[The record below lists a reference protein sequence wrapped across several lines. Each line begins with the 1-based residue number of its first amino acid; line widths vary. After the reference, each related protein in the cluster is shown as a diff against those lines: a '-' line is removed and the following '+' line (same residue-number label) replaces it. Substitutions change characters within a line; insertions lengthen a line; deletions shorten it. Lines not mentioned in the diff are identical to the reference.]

1 MIYHCCEENRRAL
14 VDAHPSLNGIDHL
27 EVLDLD
33 APPGSPRQR
42 TLLVRLLK
50 PVPAGL
56 SPDNLS
62 ISGGERIRQV
72 RVEWLGIASAPP
84 AQANAAEQA
93 LLLALDEPDHVL
105 VVRTDS
111 DGDHSTYSLL
121 LHQAGALDT
130 PLADFDPRLSAVD
143 FAFKVECPSDFDC
156 KPQHNCPE
164 PLAPATDI
172 NYLARD
178 YASLR
183 RLVMDRLARQM
194 PGWRDRSPADLVTT
208 LGELIAYVGD
218 LQHYQLDA
226 VATEAYLHTARQRSA
241 LAHCRHQN
249 NSP

>member
-62 ISGGERIRQV
+62 VSGGERVRQV
-72 RVEWLGIASAPP
+72 NVEWLGIASTPP
-84 AQANAAEQA
+84 AQASAAEQA
-93 LLLALDEPDHVL
+93 LFLALDEPDHVL

-111 DGDHSTYSLL
+111 DGDHSTYSLRL
-121 LHQAGALDT
+121 RQAGSLDT

-156 KPQHNCPE
+156 KPQHDCPE
-164 PLAPATDI
+164 PVAAAADI

-194 PGWRDRSPADLVTT
+194 PGWRDVQPDYHVRTVGRRVLADPAGRRQFESAGKTAI
-208 LGELIAYVGD
+208 GEGRV
-218 LQHYQLDA
+218 
-226 VATEAYLHTARQRSA
+226 ELH
-241 LAHCRHQN
+241 
-249 NSP
+249 